1 MHEIAIRGARVYV
14 DGAPR
19 ELEIGIDGG
28 EITEVGDDVL
38 PALVEHEAEGA
49 LLLPGLIDDHVHFRE
64 PGKEEKED
72 YATGTAAA
80 AHGGVTTAI
89 EIQNNAP
96 LMITREAVE
105 AKLALVRPKSRVNVG
120 IYGSAN
126 RASQGKLGQFSD
138 LVFGFK
144 IFLAPSHGDEGVDS
158 DLTLELLFQEI
169 ARLGSVAV
177 IHAEDRAT
185 IDAGLRAHASTG
197 AAGWSKA
204 RSASAEVKAVDR
216 AIRLCERT
224 GCRIHLFHLSS
235 AGAVDAVEDAKRRG
249 LPVTAATCP
258 HYVVFTDQDTA
269 RIGGLLKCN
278 PSIKS
283 EVDRT
288 RLREG
293 LRDGILDVIE
303 TDHAPH
309 LAHEKRAPF
318 EENPSGISSVDAF
331 LPILFHLVREGVLT
345 LDTLIERACRA
356 PARLY
361 GIAGKGE
368 IAVGKDADLVL
379 VDDRA
384 SWTPTESDFESKA
397 KLSPYVGFELPARV
411 VSTFVGGK
419 KVWPVALS

>member
-1 MHEIAIRGARVYV
+1 MHEIAIRGARVLLN
-14 DGAPR
+14 DGLR
-19 ELEIGIDGG
+19 EVEVGLDGG
-28 EITEVGDDVL
+28 EVTEVAEEVA
-38 PALVEHEAEGA
+38 PAMVEHEADGA

-72 YATGTAAA
+72 FATGTAAA

-96 LMITREAVE
+96 LMISREAVE

-120 IYGSAN
+120 VYGSAN
-126 RASQGKLGQFSD
+126 RASQGRLAEFAD

-144 IFLAPSHGDEGVDS
+144 IFLAPSHGDEGVDTDVMLS
-158 DLTLELLFQEI
+158 LLLEEV
-169 ARLGSVAV
+169 ARIGSVAV
-177 IHAEDRAT
+177 IHAEDRAM
-185 IDAGLRAHASTG
+185 IDAGIEAHARAG

-204 RSASAEVKAVDR
+204 RSAAAEVKAVER

-235 AGAVDAVEDAKRRG
+235 AGAVDAVADAKARG

-258 HYVVFTDQDTA
+258 HYVVFTEDDTA
-269 RIGGLLKCN
+269 RVGGLLKCN

-283 EVDRT
+283 AADRA

-293 LRDGILDVIE
+293 LRDGTLDVIE

-309 LAHEKRAPF
+309 LPEEKRAPF
-318 EENPSGISSVDAF
+318 ETNPSGLSGVDVF
-331 LPILFHLVREGVLT
+331 LPVLLHLVKEGVLT
-345 LDTLIERACRA
+345 LDTLVERACRA

-361 GIAGKGE
+361 GIERKGE
-368 IAVGKDADLVL
+368 IAAGRDADLVL
-379 VDDRA
+379 VDDSRP
-384 SWTPTESDFESKA
+384 WTPTESDFESKA
-397 KLSPYVGFELPARV
+397 KLSPWAGFEFPGRV
-411 VSTFVGGK
+411 LKTFVGGK
-419 KVWPVALS
+419 VVWEERGD